1 MTELRPGDRAL
12 QFAAVFFAIGAVWH
26 NYDHLRR
33 GAGTLSSE
41 LLWVGRAG
49 IVLSAVL
56 IVMALIRH
64 RYAPQAA
71 AIGGVVLALGF
82 IAAHWLPTWS
92 VFSDSFVEGGASALS
107 QVASLLEIVGAL
119 VFAATGYYAY
129 RERRPSR
136 TVARSAQA
144 A

>member
-1 MTELRPGDRAL
+1 M
-12 QFAAVFFAIGAVWH
+12 FFAVGAVLH

-33 GAGTLSSE
+33 GTGTLSSE

-56 IVMALIRH
+56 IVLALVRH
-64 RYAPQAA
+64 RFAPHAV

-82 IAAHWLPTWS
+82 IGAHWLPTWS
-92 VFSDSFVEGGASALS
+92 VLSDSFVEGDAAFVSQAASM
-107 QVASLLEIVGAL
+107 LEIVGAL
-119 VFAATGYYAY
+119 VFAGTGLYAL
-129 RERRPSR
+129 RARRPQQR
-136 TVARSAQA
+136 VLSAAPA